1 MFGARLDGKGIGA
14 LVGAVLT
21 FAVMYLA
28 VVGTY
33 VTRADV
39 SRMIEVESPYV
50 QDAKWIREKLGNMD
64 KKLDTLLATPTDE

>member
-1 MFGARLDGKGIGA
+1 MARPDGKLIGA
-14 LVGAVLT
+14 FVATVVTLL
-21 FAVMYLA
+21 VMYVT

-50 QDAKWIREKLGNMD
+50 QDAKWIKEKLGAMD
-64 KKLDTLLATPTDE
+64 KKLDTLLQTTTN

>member
-1 MFGARLDGKGIGA
+1 MSRPDGKTIGA
-14 LVGAVLT
+14 LVGVVATLL
-21 FAVMYLA
+21 VMYVV

-50 QDAKWIREKLGNMD
+50 QDAKWIKEKLDTMD
-64 KKLDTLLATPTDE
+64 KKLDELLNQKKKE

>member
-1 MFGARLDGKGIGA
+1 MSKQEWIAKTLAGS
-14 LVGAVLT
+14 LVGLLI
-21 FAVMYLA
+21 MYVV

-50 QDAKWIREKLGNMD
+50 QDAKWIKEKLAAMD
-64 KKLDTLLATPTDE
+64 KKLDEILSKE